1 MLAKVSFPLLRKT
14 MCLSRFLWLFPDAGT
29 IAERVRTQSD
39 PGSSPQAAAGFN
51 ESLQHG
57 EALKGCGAKGTA
69 PAAPY

>member
-1 MLAKVSFPLLRKT
+1 MPFSFPA
-14 MCLSRFLWLFPDAGT
+14 AGT
-29 IAERVRTQSD
+29 IAERVRTPSD

-69 PAAPY
+69 PAAPH

>member
-1 MLAKVSFPLLRKT
+1 MLANVSAEKDCVPFSFPLAVSST
-14 MCLSRFLWLFPDAGT
+14 GT
-29 IAERVRTQSD
+29 IAAGARTPSD
-39 PGSSPQAAAGFN
+39 PGSSPQAAAGSN